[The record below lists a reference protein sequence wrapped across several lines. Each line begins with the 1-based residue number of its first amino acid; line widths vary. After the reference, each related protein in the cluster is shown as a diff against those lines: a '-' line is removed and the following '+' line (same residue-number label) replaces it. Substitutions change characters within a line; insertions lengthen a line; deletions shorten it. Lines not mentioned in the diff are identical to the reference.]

1 MPVPANQIAACDAL
15 LWCCRYGGA
24 GDKTGFYCT
33 DTATIGSIT
42 VETFNLLVTD
52 GDKGING
59 DGGGLFGFALGSYA
73 EPGGQDNNMTS
84 TWRQLS
90 TAAHLA
96 GGASNRY
103 GLWLSNNPT
112 LLKSYNDF
120 GGAHVPLG
128 VLLLLLLLKFLLL

>member
-42 VETFNLLVTD
+42 VKTFNLLVTD